1 MKKILTLSVLFIL
14 LSGCDSTDEVTI
26 DDVIATPVKKVV
38 IPDLISVDIDY
49 TETPA
54 TPEDNGE
61 ITEIENI
68 EYNNQ
73 YGLGNINASKIYAEG
88 YTGKGVTVAVID
100 TGVDIDHPDLIDNI
114 SADSYD
120 LIDKDDDASPNGQ
133 GIGRSHGTHVAGIIA
148 GMKNGVDKYDIGIH
162 GVAYNSEILA
172 LRVGYSSGSIS
183 INQIMDAVDIAIDK
197 GAEVINAS
205 FGGDFYAPTA
215 DKWLLAH
222 NADIVSVHAAGN
234 EGEIDPTYGAR
245 TPIEKGY
252 EKLASTLIAVVATD
266 KNNGIASYS
275 NRCGI
280 AQNWCMAA
288 PGSDI
293 LSTVDTEDEI
303 NTGDFDYMY
312 FSGTSMAAPHVS
324 GAVAVLRS
332 KWPSKSA
339 AETVGILYDTAT
351 DLGDPGI
358 DAIYGR
364 GLLNLGNA
372 VTAQGALTIPTVSGD
387 SYTLD
392 NSNLFTSSILGNA
405 LDDSIKVAVYD
416 KYKRDYYFDL
426 NTTTSA
432 SNLPEVKDELN
443 FKDTTNSVEFES
455 GLKLSSNTTNGLI
468 NIQNNIDDYK
478 ILFAYKQDPATVFAF
493 NQKTDIE
500 ELSDSYTLYGDS
512 HLSHINNAKSVSIS
526 NVSSVGN
533 INTSL
538 GFVTGYTDKSN
549 THNIQGFNISMLAK
563 PVKNLAL
570 TAQINHLTED
580 DTFLSNY
587 FSGAYQ
593 TDVAKTKSINL
604 IADAEVNKNLS
615 VIFQTNKGITKVATL
630 DNSAVSDFSAIDS
643 SGYSLSLLGK
653 NIYLKN
659 DKLFATFKQ
668 PLKVTDGDMTLTIA
682 DGLDADDNIIFSKES
697 VDLSSSN
704 TERLLTV
711 GYLAKVNE
719 NIDTVI
725 LLNHIDNPNY
735 SLGTE
740 SQMMIKISKKF

>member
-1 MKKILTLSVLFIL
+1 MKKILTLSVLSIL
-14 LSGCDSTDEVTI
+14 LSGCGSSDEVTI
-26 DDVIATPVKKVV
+26 DDVITVPVKEYVV
-38 IPDLISVDIDY
+38 PDLIPVDIDY
-49 TETPA
+49 AETPE
-54 TPEDNGE
+54 TPEDNGT
-61 ITEIENI
+61 IAEIENF

-88 YTGKGVTVAVID
+88 YTGSGVIVAVID

-114 SADSYD
+114 AEGGYD
-120 LIDKDDDASPNGQ
+120 FVDKDDDASPNEQ
-133 GIGRSHGTHVAGIIA
+133 EKYMSHGTHVAGIIA
-148 GMKNGVDKYDIGIH
+148 GMKNGTGIQ
-162 GVAYNSEILA
+162 GVAYNSKILA
-172 LRVGYSSGSIS
+172 LRAGDSNGNIDTNHTRDE
-183 INQIMDAVDIAIDK
+183 IDRAIDK
-197 GAEVINAS
+197 GAKVINAS
-205 FGGDFYAPTA
+205 FGGGFSPYTA
-215 DKWLLAH
+215 SKWVLAH

-234 EGEIDPTYGAR
+234 EGEIHPIYGAKL
-245 TPIEKGY
+245 PIEEGY
-252 EKLASTLIAVVATD
+252 EELASTLIAVVATD
-266 KNNGIASYS
+266 ENNTIADYS
-275 NRCGI
+275 NRCGV

-288 PGSDI
+288 PGSGI
-293 LSTVDTEDEI
+293 VSTVDMTDETEI
-303 NTGDFDYMY
+303 NTNLAGYTVL
-312 FSGTSMAAPHVS
+312 SGTSMATPHVS

-351 DLGDPGI
+351 DLGDVGI

-372 VTAQGALTIPTVSGD
+372 VTAQGVLTIPTVSGD
-387 SYTLD
+387 SYALD
-392 NSNLFTSSILGNA
+392 NSSLFTSSILGNA
-405 LDDSIKVAVYD
+405 LDNSIKVAVYD

-432 SNLPEVKDELN
+432 SNLLEVSDELN
-443 FKDTTNSVEFES
+443 FKDTTSSVEFES
-455 GLKLSSNTTNGLI
+455 GLKLSSNATNGLI

-478 ILFAYKQDPATVFAF
+478 FSFAYKQDPATAFAF

-526 NVSSVGN
+526 NNANVGD

-563 PVKNLAL
+563 PTNNLVL

-604 IADAEVNKNLS
+604 IADAEINKNLS
-615 VIFQTNKGITKVATL
+615 MIFQTNKGITKVATL

-643 SGYSLSLLGK
+643 SGYSLSLLSK
-653 NIYLKN
+653 NVYLKN

-682 DGLDADDNIIFSKES
+682 DGLDIDDNIIFSEES
-697 VDLSSSN
+697 IDLSSSN
-704 TERLLTV
+704 IETALTI

-725 LLNHIDNPNY
+725 LLNHINNPNY

-740 SQMMIKISKKF
+740 NQMMIKISKKF

>member
-1 MKKILTLSVLFIL
+1 MKKILTLSVLSVL
-14 LSGCDSTDEVTI
+14 LFGCEATNEVV
-26 DDVIATPVKKVV
+26 DVVVTPTEEPV
-38 IPDLISVDIDY
+38 IPDIILVDIDY
-49 TETPA
+49 TETPE
-54 TPEDNGE
+54 TPEINGSVAE
-61 ITEIENI
+61 LETS
-68 EYNNQ
+68 EYTNQ
-73 YGLGNINASKIYAEG
+73 YGLNSINASQIYAEG
-88 YTGKGVTVAVID
+88 YTGEGVIVAVID

-120 LIDKDDDASPNGQ
+120 FMDLDGGNDDASPNGQ
-133 GIGRSHGTHVAGIIA
+133 GIGMSHGTHVAGIIA
-148 GMKNGVDKYDIGIH
+148 GMKNDTGIH
-162 GVAYNSEILA
+162 GVAYNAEILA
-172 LRVGYSSGSIS
+172 LRVGLSNGSIHLDQV
-183 INQIMDAVDIAIDK
+183 INAIDMAIDK
-197 GAEVINAS
+197 GARVINAS

-222 NADIVSVHAAGN
+222 NADIVTVHAAGN
-234 EGEIDPTYGAR
+234 EGVANPIYGAR
-245 TPIEKGY
+245 IPIKEGY
-252 EKLASTLIAVVATD
+252 EELASTLIAVVATD
-266 KNNGIASYS
+266 YKDNITNYS
-275 NRCGI
+275 NRCGM
-280 AQNWCMAA
+280 ARNWCMAA
-288 PGSDI
+288 PGDSI
-293 LSTVDTEDEI
+293 VSTVDTEDEL
-303 NTGDFDYMY
+303 NTGETDYAY
-312 FSGTSMAAPHVS
+312 ESGTSMAAPHVS

-351 DLGDPGI
+351 DLGEVGI
-358 DAIYGR
+358 DAVYGR

-372 VTAQGALTIPTVSGD
+372 VTAQGTLTIPTVSGD
-387 SYTLD
+387 NYAFN
-392 NSNLFTSSILGNA
+392 NSSLSTSSILGNA
-405 LDDSIKVAVYD
+405 LDNSIKVAVYD
-416 KYKRDYYFDL
+416 EYKRDYYADL
-426 NTTTSA
+426 NTATSA
-432 SNLPEVKDELN
+432 SNLPEVSDELN
-443 FKDTTNSVEFES
+443 FEDTTNSVEFKS
-455 GLKLSSNTTNGLI
+455 GLKLSSNATNGLI

-478 ILFAYKQDPATVFAF
+478 VSFAYKQDTSTAFAF
-493 NQKTDIE
+493 NQKPDIA

-526 NVSSVGN
+526 NASSAGN

-563 PVKNLAL
+563 PTNNLML

-593 TDVAKTKSINL
+593 TDVAKTKSINI
-604 IADAEVNKNLS
+604 IADAKVNKNLS
-615 VIFQTNKGITKVATL
+615 MIFQTNKGITKVATL

-653 NIYLKN
+653 NVYLKN

-682 DGLDADDNIIFSKES
+682 DGLDINDDIVFSKENI
-697 VDLSSSN
+697 DLSSSN
-704 TERLLTV
+704 IERLLTV

-725 LLNHIDNPNY
+725 LLNHINNPNY

-740 SQMMIKISKKF
+740 SQMMIKINKKF